1 MDTATD
7 TEAGRLACRGGSVT
21 LIQMT
26 AVASSSTVTSGVIAA
41 NKTKEQE
48 KHSNMLCI
56 VSTVTHVQRATTL

>member
-1 MDTATD
+1 MDTSTN

-26 AVASSSTVTSGVIAA
+26 AIAPSSTVTSGVIAA

-48 KHSNMLCI
+48 KHSDMLCI
-56 VSTVTHVQRATTL
+56 VSTVTQVQRAITL